1 MYLPNFLIFYRTNY
15 IIKVALIKLL
25 EELITIN
32 KGERIKNYNIQKK
45 LQDIR
50 YFNGKKY
57 KFK

>member
-1 MYLPNFLIFYRTNY
+1 MLNYFFYRMNY
-15 IIKVALIKLL
+15 IIKEALALTKLL